1 MIEASPFRV
10 GLSADFLDEQHKLI
24 FPDFGLE
31 LLENESRVSYDF
43 IKDYKGEYTPDQ
55 LAPYDVVISLKPRVT
70 VASLASV
77 ERLCAIGRAGVGYD
91 NIDLKA
97 CTDADVA
104 LYITPQAVVRPMAES
119 IVLFILA
126 LSHHLVLKDS
136 MVRKG
141 QWRESTRR
149 MGREPRDR
157 VLGSIGLGGIG
168 TEVVRLMRPFEVG
181 AFLAYDPY
189 LDPAKASSLG
199 VELVSLEDLL
209 HHSDYVLVNCPLTPE
224 TRHLVGEQQLALM
237 KRDAVLIN
245 AARGSIVDEAA
256 LIRALQ
262 TGVIA
267 GAALDV
273 VEHEPLDPASPLLTM
288 DNVIVT
294 SHSIGWTEEL
304 FRDIGRA
311 DCTGALTIFRGQAPV
326 SVVNKEVLKRPGFL
340 RKLERYK
347 SKAR

>member
-1 MIEASPFRV
+1 MPEQIPFRV
-10 GLSADFLDEQHKLI
+10 GLSADFLNEQHELI

-31 LLENESRVSYDF
+31 LLEKEPRISYDF
-43 IKDYKGEYTPDQ
+43 IKDYKAEYTADQ

-70 VASLASV
+70 VASLTAAD
-77 ERLCAIGRAGVGYD
+77 RLCAIGRAGVGYD
-91 NIDLKA
+91 NIDLQA
-97 CTDADVA
+97 CTEADVV

-126 LSHHLVLKDS
+126 LSHHLVWKDA

-209 HHSDYVLVNCPLTPE
+209 HHSDYVLVNCPLTPD
-224 TRHLVGEQQLALM
+224 TRHLVGERELGLM

-273 VEHEPLDPASPLLTM
+273 MENEPLDSSSPLLTM
-288 DNVIVT
+288 ENVIVT

-304 FRDIGRA
+304 FRDIGRY
-311 DCTGALTIFRGQAPV
+311 DCTGALAIFRGQVPA
-326 SVVNKEVLKRPGFL
+326 SVVNKDVLKRPGFL
-340 RKLERYK
+340 RKLERHNGL
-347 SKAR
+347 AR